1 MDTKDINDKK
11 EYNGWENL
19 KKSFK
24 YAKKQKKEFIL
35 YFVANILLAVIGA
48 VAPLLSAQQL
58 LKLTNGLLEELLI
71 VSLMV
76 FAVEISRNLGHFFAR
91 KYSQI
96 FAREV
101 LKQIQ
106 IDIANEVL
114 KIETRDLDKKSSG
127 VFIDRLVKDT
137 GRIADI
143 FLDLNMSVT
152 DVVTNVG
159 ILFAIFVVNKVIFL
173 FYVFAIIVIFIF
185 ERIRIKKF
193 NLLDKHY
200 RKSAETTTGLVGEL
214 VRGVRDVK
222 VLNAAGSFMRRIDHD
237 ISSLNQE
244 RYKMTE
250 VVRKYNLITGSVRD
264 TFDFLLI
271 LLAVFMLYK
280 KWLSIDEF
288 VVIYMYRGRVFNL
301 LTLTSQMMEWFKDF
315 NLSAGRVFEVID
327 SETFRKEKFGKKHI
341 DVIKGDF
348 EFKDVY
354 FGYNEDS
361 QVLKGINF
369 KIKHNE
375 TVSFVGKSG
384 AGKSTIF
391 SLLAKLYEPNSGR
404 ILIDGI
410 DINELDC
417 DSIRGN
423 ISIIT
428 QSPYI
433 FNLTIRENFTI
444 VKEDLTEEEMIKC
457 CKLAKLHDFIMSLP
471 KGYDTVVGEGG
482 LTLSGGQRQ
491 RLAIAR
497 ALAQKTEIILFDEAT
512 SALDNETQKGIQDA
526 INSMKNEYTILII
539 AHRLST
545 VINSDKIMVIDDG
558 KVVAE
563 GTHEELLKNNKDYKH
578 LYEMELEK

>member
-1 MDTKDINDKK
+1 MEDKK
-11 EYNGWENL
+11 NYNAWNNL
-19 KKSFK
+19 VKSFK

-35 YFVANILLAVIGA
+35 YFIANISLAVIGA
-48 VAPLLSAQQL
+48 IAPLLSAKQL
-58 LKLTNGLLEELLI
+58 LKLTNGLLDELLI
-71 VSLMV
+71 ISLLV
-76 FAVEISRNLGHFFAR
+76 FIVEIARNLGHFFAR

-101 LKQIQ
+101 LKRIQ

-114 KIETRDLDKKSSG
+114 KIETSDLDKKSSG

-137 GRIADI
+137 GYIADI

-152 DVVTNVG
+152 DVITNVG
-159 ILFAIFVVNKVIFL
+159 ILFAIFIVNKLIFV
-173 FYVFAIIVIFIF
+173 FYVIAIIIIFIF
-185 ERIRIKKF
+185 ERIRIKKL
-193 NLLDKHY
+193 NHLDKHY
-200 RKSAETTTGLVGEL
+200 RKSAEAATGLVGEL

-222 VLNAAGSFMRRIDHD
+222 VLNASHSFMKKIDHD

-244 RYKMTE
+244 RYKMSE
-250 VVRKYNLITGSVRD
+250 VVRRYNLLTGSVRD

-271 LLAVFMLYK
+271 LLACFMLYK

-301 LTLTSQMMEWFKDF
+301 LTLASQMMEWFKDF
-315 NLSAGRVFEVID
+315 NISAGRVFEIID
-327 SETFRKEKFGKKHI
+327 SDSFRKEKFGTKHI
-341 DVIKGDF
+341 DNIKGDF
-348 EFKDVY
+348 EFKDVH
-354 FGYNEDS
+354 FGYSDDME
-361 QVLKGINF
+361 VLKGISF

-391 SLLAKLYEPNSGR
+391 SLLAKLYTPNSGK

-410 DINELDC
+410 DISELDC

-428 QSPYI
+428 QNPYI

-444 VKEDLTEEEMIKC
+444 VKEDLSEEEMIKC

-471 KGYDTVVGEGG
+471 NGYDTLVGEGG

-526 INSMKNEYTILII
+526 INNMKNEYTILII

-558 KVVAE
+558 NVVAT
-563 GTHEELLKNNKDYKH
+563 GTHEELLKNNKEYKK